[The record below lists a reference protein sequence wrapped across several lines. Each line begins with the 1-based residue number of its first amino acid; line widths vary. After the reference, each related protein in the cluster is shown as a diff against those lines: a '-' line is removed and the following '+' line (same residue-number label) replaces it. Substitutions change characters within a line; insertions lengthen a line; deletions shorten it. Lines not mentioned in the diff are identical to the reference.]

1 MGGHAQHPIPPPQAP
16 QLQQAAPQ
24 TPIIDFHVQANTN
37 QDYIQQVE
45 TCPPQSSCCKVDPDV
60 NPPCSCDAIE
70 VPPATSSE
78 RSSSYNSCTLPLK
91 PLKGI
96 LKKSN
101 PDTSYTLPRD
111 VIPFDQIPPCDDCL
125 QRARSHGSYGDI
137 CQNLE
142 TDNCGF
148 QMHQRYR
155 NTADEGY
162 CCKHQISTRKGS
174 LGSNMVVVSR
184 QNSYDE
190 KEEVEA
196 VESSV

>member
-1 MGGHAQHPIPPPQAP
+1 MGGQLNAPIPQVGPPPPPPQI
-16 QLQQAAPQ
+16 Q
-24 TPIIDFHVQANTN
+24 TPIIDFHNVPSN
-37 QDYIQQVE
+37 QNFQDPLE
-45 TCPPQSSCCKVDPDV
+45 TCPPQSSCCTVDPDT

-70 VPPATSSE
+70 VPATSSE

-111 VIPFDQIPPCDDCL
+111 VVPFDQMPPCDDCL

-142 TDNCGF
+142 TDSCGF
-148 QMHQRYR
+148 QNHNQRFR
-155 NTADEGY
+155 GADDGY
-162 CCKHQISTRKGS
+162 CCKHQVPRKGS
-174 LGSNMVVVSR
+174 LGTNFVVSR